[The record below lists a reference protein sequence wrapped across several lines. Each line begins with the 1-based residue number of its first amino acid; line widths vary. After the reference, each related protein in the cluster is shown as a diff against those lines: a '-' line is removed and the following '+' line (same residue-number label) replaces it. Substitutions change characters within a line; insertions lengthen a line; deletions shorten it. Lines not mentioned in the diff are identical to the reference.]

1 MWYRKKGQH
10 KSRGWGR
17 RNASRFGKAVKSRYV
32 SKGKLSLSKVASDAK
47 YALSIAKT
55 AQGLLN
61 TEKKRVE
68 ANSYG
73 NLVGQVNYNGS
84 GHSIVE
90 ITPTPSQGTG
100 YGNRMGSSISLRSYH
115 IMIQLQTQDN
125 FLANGNYKFMIVQ
138 TRNGDAFDISK
149 FLNVNRFIYALSST
163 AVYDT
168 VSERDPDYFKD
179 YQILRTK
186 VIKFPQD
193 TFNNNKQQRTF
204 SLSLNFGRNGKHIRY
219 DDNTNTPTNTRLYIV
234 AVADTGNCNASTAST
249 LGGIMVSGA
258 QTACFYNMEHVAYFI
273 DN

>member
-68 ANSYG
+68 YNSYG
-73 NLVGQVNYNGS
+73 NVVGQVNYNSS
-84 GHSIVE
+84 GHCVVE

-100 YGNRMGSSISLRSYH
+100 YGTRVGSSISLRSIH
-115 IMIQLQTQDN
+115 SRLQLQTQDN

-138 TRNGDAFDISK
+138 TRNGDAFDITK
-149 FLNVNRFIYALSST
+149 FLNWNRFVYALSST
-163 AVYDT
+163 AIYDT
-168 VSERDPDYFKD
+168 ISERDPDYFRD
-179 YQILRTK
+179 YQVLRTK

-234 AVADTGNCNASTAST
+234 ALADTGNCSGVNAST
-249 LGGIMVSGA
+249 LGGIMVTGVQTGA
-258 QTACFYNMEHVAYFI
+258 FFNMEQTSYFI